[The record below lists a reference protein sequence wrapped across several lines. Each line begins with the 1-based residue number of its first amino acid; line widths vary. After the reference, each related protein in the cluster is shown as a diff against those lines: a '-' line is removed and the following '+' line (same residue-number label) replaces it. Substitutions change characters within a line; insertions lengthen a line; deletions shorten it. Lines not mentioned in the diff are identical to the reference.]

1 MRKQSGFIPFL
12 FGLVLGVLCTIFLPR
27 YVTPYLPESLL
38 GKGTIVKGTVLAK
51 EKKNN
56 ALLLTVNTSQGALLA
71 TFAKKGD
78 EVNLLV
84 NDNDEVEF
92 TLEKYNPFI
101 DDPRITR
108 VVKAPVAV
116 SPESEKTPSTPAKPT
131 VKGMKEGRPKGSPVS
146 PAPSVP
152 ASKSMS
158 DVQPQNR
165 EKTPAAPG
173 DKKTAQ

>member
-12 FGLVLGVLCTIFLPR
+12 FGLVLGVLCTIFLPK

-38 GKGTIVKGTVLAK
+38 GKGTVVKGTVLAK

-71 TFAKKGD
+71 TFTKRGD

-92 TLEKYNPFI
+92 TLEKYKPFI

-108 VVKAPVAV
+108 VVKASVAV
-116 SPESEKTPSTPAKPT
+116 SPEPEKAPSTPAKPS
-131 VKGMKEGRPKGSPVS
+131 KGMKEGKPKSSPAS
-146 PAPSVP
+146 PAPSAP

-165 EKTPAAPG
+165 EKVSATPG